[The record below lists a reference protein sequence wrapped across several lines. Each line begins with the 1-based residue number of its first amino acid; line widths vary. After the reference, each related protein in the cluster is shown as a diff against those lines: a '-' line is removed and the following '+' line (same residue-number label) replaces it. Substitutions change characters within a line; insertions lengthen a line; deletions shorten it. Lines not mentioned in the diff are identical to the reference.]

1 MKLKIFLLSLFVLT
15 LASCKQHKKPE
26 ISKIELEG
34 HLKYLASPDL
44 KGRYPG
50 SEGGKMAAEYIA
62 QELELAGAKLLN
74 KNGFQHF
81 NVVTGNKTGKNNKL
95 IFNDKKYQFEKDF
108 VPFAFSDS
116 GKYEGELVFAGY
128 GFDIRNKKFHWNSY
142 KETDV
147 KNKWVII
154 LRDSPEI
161 KALKKFT
168 IQSKDDRSKALK
180 ARDKGA
186 RGVLFVSPAT
196 NKKKLTDPTRKKGNA
211 GIPVLHISRETA
223 NDLLNNTNHSLEKLE
238 KNILEKKS
246 PNPLMLDGKLLAN
259 IDISP
264 NRVTT
269 QNVVGE
275 LKAKNSENKPYI
287 IIGGHYDH
295 LGMGGHDTGS
305 RRPDTTA
312 IHYGADDNGSGIAA
326 MIEIAEKLGTKK
338 DSLKANFLF
347 IAFGAEE
354 MGLIG
359 SKYFTSHPTVNLK
372 KVSAMINID
381 MIGRLRDENSLQ
393 VGGVGTSLQAEEILK
408 KINRDFQ
415 FTLGMT
421 KEGYGP
427 SDHSSF
433 YSKDVPVFFF
443 STGPHLDYHT
453 PEDTPDKI
461 NYEGLK
467 KVTRYIYSLSNQL
480 SGLDSSL
487 TFQEAGPKNTKDQYK
502 HGEKLKVTLG
512 IMPDFAGIE
521 ERGLRADMVIKGKP
535 ASRAGMKNGDIITAL
550 NGKKIKDIYDY
561 MERLSDINPGQT
573 ITVEIIRDNKEKVL
587 MVQL

>member
-1 MKLKIFLLSLFVLT
+1 
-15 LASCKQHKKPE
+15 
-26 ISKIELEG
+26 
-34 HLKYLASPDL
+34 
-44 KGRYPG
+44 
-50 SEGGKMAAEYIA
+50 
-62 QELELAGAKLLN
+62 
-74 KNGFQHF
+74 
-81 NVVTGNKTGKNNKL
+81 
-95 IFNDKKYQFEKDF
+95 
-108 VPFAFSDS
+108 
-116 GKYEGELVFAGY
+116 
-128 GFDIRNKKFHWNSY
+128 
-142 KETDV
+142 
-147 KNKWVII
+147 
-154 LRDSPEI
+154 
-161 KALKKFT
+161 
-168 IQSKDDRSKALK
+168 
-180 ARDKGA
+180 
-186 RGVLFVSPAT
+186 
-196 NKKKLTDPTRKKGNA
+196 
-211 GIPVLHISRETA
+211 
-223 NDLLNNTNHSLEKLE
+223 
-238 KNILEKKS
+238 
-246 PNPLMLDGKLLAN
+246 
-259 IDISP
+259 
-264 NRVTT
+264 
-269 QNVVGE
+269 
-275 LKAKNSENKPYI
+275 
-287 IIGGHYDH
+287 
-295 LGMGGHDTGS
+295 
-305 RRPDTTA
+305 
-312 IHYGADDNGSGIAA
+312 
-326 MIEIAEKLGTKK
+326 
-338 DSLKANFLF
+338 
-347 IAFGAEE
+347 
-354 MGLIG
+354 
-359 SKYFTSHPTVNLK
+359 
-372 KVSAMINID
+372 MINID